1 MDYKKQLLAT
11 AICSAI
17 GLTACSGGGS
27 SSSSDTSGNEENA
40 SISVSGVAIKG
51 VMINADVTVYELGSE
66 ESLGAT
72 TTNSAGEY
80 SLDGIDL
87 SGVTG
92 PLKVVMTTNT
102 NTTTKCDSAV
112 DCQNGS
118 DTITFGTSYPF
129 HDTDFE
135 LTAIL
140 PNSNTGSATLMITP
154 VTHMAAARAEASG
167 ATTQSEIEAINAA
180 TANLLGLEGID
191 IATAVPSDLTDASS
205 ADDSANAQHYGAI
218 LAAIATVSAEKGHS
232 LAATID
238 QITSNYVQ
246 DDGLVANSDSEEVID
261 LEDIFSGAAD
271 SITKA
276 EEVTGENFND
286 GIEAALVSD
295 QSEAETADSGTV
307 IIEETDP
314 TEAEATATEKGV
326 ALLEELNQWHATA
339 IDVESQLTQDKDS
352 LTAKADDLAAL
363 AEGAAE
369 STDLLRGI
377 RALAYGITEEYIE
390 ESYSYNSCSSYNY
403 NAGYCEEYST
413 YTYDYSWTEEHQ
425 TAVLPNATDLVGD
438 FVSLTSHL
446 SDDLDYT
453 LSQSA
458 FSDGMYTL
466 IINETFA
473 NQVDYLIPFFYDYK
487 GDETFTPGLITAT
500 FSTTVED
507 GETFI
512 NHVSFTARSSVEGDN
527 APILVNSLDIDS
539 SRSDDAPGLQFE
551 LTNIDMTIPSA
562 GLLGHDSDI
571 EMTYTGSGL
580 FDMAFT
586 SNAALDLYLDNP
598 DIALED
604 VLLSM
609 SIDIDTD
616 VSENSD
622 DAAAEGVSPTVGSI
636 DFSMSMNRE
645 SKDDDAEAT
654 MELVIDV
661 HNEAGDLI
669 QGTLSGSTQIDMRA
683 ADMGDLVANR
693 SNLSFNGTLSAVV
706 DDEMSDY
713 DGASTQFTGSVSLD
727 APVIDNGQINEM
739 TTSFEGSYSVVDAN
753 GTGMSFEGDLVL
765 TYELPQNAAGEEI
778 VTGQYEE
785 YGWYYYSSS
794 PVVETSGP
802 VPTLVSLAG
811 TLATQNNGQPESELT
826 LTASLVIENMQ
837 NVAAGVSNTLVEEDD
852 YIGSVNWQEPSFDL
866 TPTFDIDTN
875 SVSFNFN
882 STSGAPLQEVYEII
896 DDYASDI
903 SILAG
908 YEVKVRSRTYGISNM
923 VLIEDG
929 CEPHAYSY
937 EYYYDDTIEDYV
949 EEMVVD
955 SYSCHVRLT
964 KSNIYEEVDGESY
977 ENTYSSDKDIYF
989 SAAEYEN
996 GDHLDPESWYQVISN
1011 GYYGYDSSLSTR
1023 MQAYIDVADGDGYVG
1038 IEIYSSESGRSD
1050 IDVSYVYIDQKIA
1063 RILADNETS
1072 DNYINIGANIKVDL
1086 GLFDYEDAT
1095 AEVTVN
1101 RVGQEEAETSLTLSY
1116 GPRVMTVDLDISGE
1130 GLDADGTQVVIS
1142 NGSTTMTLTASCTS
1156 ADSEAGSSWSNL
1168 ATCDD
1173 ADLNY
1178 GGLITVDNVQ
1188 VGTLEDRSGLPVF
1201 VFNDGSEYDLVAT
1214 PAFLISNSQQ

>member
-80 SLDGIDL
+80 SLDGINL

-112 DCQNGS
+112 GCQDGG
-118 DTITFGTSYPF
+118 DTISFGASYSF
-129 HDTDFE
+129 HDADFE

-191 IATAVPSDLTDASS
+191 IATAVPSDLTVSASS
-205 ADDSANAQHYGAI
+205 GDSANEQHYGAI

-413 YTYDYSWTEEHQ
+413 YTYDYSWTEESQ

-438 FVSLTSHL
+438 FVSTASHL
-446 SDDLDYT
+446 SSDLDYVT
-453 LSQSA
+453 SQATQSG
-458 FSDGMYTL
+458 DTYTL
-466 IINETFA
+466 VIDDSFVG
-473 NQVDYLIPFFYDYK
+473 QVDYDVPFLYYYK
-487 GDETFTPGLITAT
+487 EDEEDVTAGTITAS
-500 FSTTVED
+500 FTTAIDD
-507 GETFI
+507 GEAYI
-512 NHVSFTARSSVEGDN
+512 DHISFSAESGIDGDYD
-527 APILVNSLDIDS
+527 PIVVNGLDIDLF
-539 SRSDDAPGLQFE
+539 RSDESPSLTFE

-562 GLLGHDSDI
+562 SLFGHESDI

-580 FDMAFT
+580 FDMTFT
-586 SNAALDLYLDNP
+586 SDDALDLYIDNP
-598 DIALED
+598 DTPLENI
-604 VLLSM
+604 LLSM
-609 SIDIDTD
+609 SVDIDTD

-636 DFSMSMNRE
+636 DFSMAMNRE
-645 SKDDDAEAT
+645 SKDDDAQAT
-654 MELVIDV
+654 MELVVDV
-661 HNEAGDLI
+661 HNDAGEML
-669 QGTLSGSTQIDMRA
+669 QGTLTGSTLIELDQLDT
-683 ADMGDLVANR
+683 
-693 SNLSFNGTLSAVV
+693 LSMTATVLEFNGMLNTMV
-706 DDEMSDY
+706 DDETSDY
-713 DGASTQFTGSVSLD
+713 HGASTEFSGAITLD
-727 APVIDNGQINEM
+727 VPIIEDGQATEMDTTFNGL
-739 TTSFEGSYSVVDAN
+739 YRVADAN
-753 GTGMSFEGDLVL
+753 GTGMSFEGDLSL
-765 TYELPQNAAGEEI
+765 TYELPQNAAGEDI

-785 YGWYYYSSS
+785 YGWYYSYS
-794 PVVETSGP
+794 VVETSGP

-811 TLATQNNGQPESELT
+811 TLATQNNGQAESELT

-852 YIGSVNWQEPSFDL
+852 YIGSVNWQESSFDQ
-866 TPTFDIDTN
+866 TPIFDIDTN
-875 SVSFNFN
+875 SISFNLDA
-882 STSGAPLQEVYEII
+882 TSDAPLQEVYDII

-908 YEVKVRSRTYGISNM
+908 YEVKVRSSTYGISKM
-923 VLIEDG
+923 ELIEDS
-929 CEPHAYSY
+929 CEPDSYSY
-937 EYYYDDTIEDYV
+937 DYYYDDTIEDYV
-949 EEMVVD
+949 EEVAVD
-955 SYSCHVRLT
+955 SYRCQVSLT
-964 KSNIYEEVDGESY
+964 RSYMYEQIDGESY
-977 ENTYSSDKDIYF
+977 QNTYTSDDNIYLT
-989 SAAEYEN
+989 AAEYDN
-996 GDHLDPESWYQVISN
+996 ADHLNPESWYEIVS
-1011 GYYGYDSSLSTR
+1011 GDYYDDSLSIS
-1023 MQAYIDVADGDGYVG
+1023 MQAYIDVADGYVG
-1038 IEIYSSESGRSD
+1038 INIYSSDSGQSD
-1050 IDVSYVYIDQKIA
+1050 IDVGYVYIDQNIA
-1063 RILADNETS
+1063 RILTDNETPDS
-1072 DNYINIGANIKVDL
+1072 YINVGANIKVDL
-1086 GLFDYEDAT
+1086 GLFDYEDAS
-1095 AEVTVN
+1095 AELTVN
-1101 RVGQEEAETSLTLSY
+1101 RLGQEEAETSLTLSY
-1116 GPRVMTVDLDISGE
+1116 GPRVMTVDLGVTAE
-1130 GLDADGTQVVIS
+1130 GLDADSTSIVIS
-1142 NGSTTMTLTASCTS
+1142 NGSTTMTLTASCSS
-1156 ADSEAGSSWSNL
+1156 AESEAGDNWTNL
-1168 ATCDD
+1168 STCSDS
-1173 ADLNY
+1173 DLNY
-1178 GGLITVDNVQ
+1178 GGLITVDDVQ
-1188 VGTLEDRSGLPVF
+1188 VGSLEDRDGLPVF
-1201 VFNDGSEYDLVAT
+1201 VFDDGSEYNLVVT
-1214 PAFLISNSQQ
+1214 PSFLISQQ